1 MSHHLIK
8 FLPLDGVV
16 LIILELRAEV
26 GRVLGVVLGPL
37 YEVLIHD
44 PHQGLIVVKSKLVEQ
59 RLSDLVDVTHH
70 YTWKQNL
77 DTAINVGLFV
87 QKLFIFFSPEIE
99 APWSPGWSG
108 RWT

>member
-1 MSHHLIK
+1 MSRNLIK

-37 YEVLIHD
+37 DEVLIHD
-44 PHQGLIVVKSKLVEQ
+44 PHQGLIVVKSELVEQ
-59 RLSDLVDVTHH
+59 GLSDLVDVTHH

-77 DTAINVGLFV
+77 NTESNVGLFP
-87 QKLFIFFSPEIE
+87 QKIFIFIS
-99 APWSPGWSG
+99 
-108 RWT
+108 

>member
-1 MSHHLIK
+1 MSRNLIK

-37 YEVLIHD
+37 DEILIHD
-44 PHQGLIVVKSKLVEQ
+44 PHQGLIVVKSELVEQ

-77 DTAINVGLFV
+77 KNEINVGLLT
-87 QKLFIFFSPEIE
+87 Q
-99 APWSPGWSG
+99 
-108 RWT
+108 